1 MENSASDAAP
11 LSPGGAVAD
20 LSASEGTT
28 GNDQATSPAMSL
40 ITVPLVGNRV
50 TCPECEKRETNLFF
64 LNLSDL
70 DRHLTQHHPDA
81 PIFWSCINCAKCFPK
96 LHGARC
102 HIPKC
107 GGASSQAR
115 TGQFYCEACP
125 MSFGSRRGL
134 STHERHAHPAVRN
147 IKRRGAD
154 PPEENTKSWR
164 VEEVA
169 LLKGLW
175 GIFKNHK
182 YPNKEISKF
191 LTTKTIDQ
199 IKYQRKKLN
208 LIGEESP
215 QEAISLATEGGCD
228 LVSSGNASFGSPVGR
243 NENEERIHEWKLSL
257 KNEINKPTEVPPILK
272 EVYNR
277 LMLIWEEHQDDRDSL
292 TESLDHFIRTAL
304 YELINKI
311 NKNQTDL
318 KIKRAAKT
326 KSPKNNRNS
335 RKRFSYARCQEL
347 FHECPRRLADAVVN
361 NDQAYLEPA
370 RQPPGSE
377 EVRGLYEKLW
387 GQVGSTY
394 VPIPVTRAPNLS
406 LSEIFPPITAE
417 DVGEKIGRIRKKAAA
432 GPDGLQRDHLTIPG
446 LPIIMAKIYNIL
458 IYCSYFPSAW
468 KENRTTLIPKANKP
482 SSRVENWRPI
492 TISPILGRI
501 FSSIIDGRIRR
512 GVVLNMRQKG
522 FTSEN
527 GCKIN
532 IELLNSALNHS
543 KRNRGGIFTIVDI
556 SKAFDTVPHAA
567 LKPCL
572 AKKGVPDPIVEL
584 IDEMY
589 KNTKTTIKT
598 KDGGVEILIRRGVKQ
613 GDPLSPLLFN
623 ICLEPL
629 LEEIEEQVSG
639 INVTENRQVSVLA
652 FADDIVLLGADARE
666 AQHQINILTS
676 YLESLQMKLSI
687 EKCQTFEVV
696 AKKDTWFIKEPGLK
710 IGKQTIPNVDPDEA
724 FKYLGAKIG
733 PWKGVHCGV
742 IVPELLSV
750 VKRVRKLSLKPGQ
763 KLELLIKYIFPR
775 YIYHLLVSP
784 PSDTVLKLL
793 DSEVRQEVKIILHLM
808 PSTATGFFYTPKAC
822 GGLGLPRFEHI
833 VKLGTLK
840 SAIKIANSID
850 PAVAGLIDEAA
861 NKKLKLTANSLRINW
876 PASLE
881 DIEKARKRL
890 RKEHISQWADLKC
903 QGQGVPDFIKNK
915 TGNLWLE
922 DHSLLKPSRLIDALR
937 LRTNTFGTRSVLA
950 RADKNIDVTCRRCRA
965 QPETLGHI
973 LGLCQHT
980 KGLRIKRHDEVKSL
994 LEERLKN
1001 NKKNEVFVEPTIKAG
1016 GSLFKPDLVIKNGER
1031 VLVVDVTVRYENKNY
1046 LALAEKEKVE
1056 KYRPCLKAL
1065 KEVFNAKGGEILPVV
1080 LGSRGTITPNTEK
1093 VLKRLGIANND
1104 IKTMLLNVLRSSIEL
1119 CNIFIDD

>member
-1 MENSASDAAP
+1 M
-11 LSPGGAVAD
+11 AD

-318 KIKRAAKT
+318 KTKRAAKT

-394 VPIPVTRAPNLS
+394 VPAPVTRVPKLS

-417 DVGEKIGRIRKKAAA
+417 DVGERIGKIRKKAAA

-458 IYCSYFPSAW
+458 VYCSYFPSAW
-468 KENRTTLIPKANKP
+468 KENRTTLIPKINKP
-482 SSRVENWRPI
+482 CSLVENWRPI

-512 GVVLNMRQKG
+512 GTVLNMRQKG

-532 IELLNSALNHS
+532 IELLNSALNYS
-543 KRNRGGIFTIVDI
+543 KRNSGGIFTIVDI
-556 SKAFDTVPHAA
+556 SKVFDTVPHAA

-572 AKKGVPDPIVEL
+572 AKKGVPALIVDL

-589 KNTKTTIKT
+589 KNVKTTIKT
-598 KDGGVEILIRRGVKQ
+598 KDGGVEIMIRRGVKQ

-623 ICLEPL
+623 LCLEPL
-629 LEEIEEQVSG
+629 LEEIEEQASG
-639 INVTENRQVSVLA
+639 INVSEHRKVSVLA

-666 AQHQINILTS
+666 AQHQINVLTD
-676 YLESLQMKLSI
+676 YLQSLMMNLSI
-687 EKCQTFEVV
+687 EKCQIFEVV

-710 IGKQTIPNVDPDEA
+710 IGNQIMPTVDPDEA

-763 KLELLIKYIFPR
+763 KVELLTKYIFPR

-793 DSEVRQEVKIILHLM
+793 DSEVRQEVKTILHLV

-822 GGLGLPRFEHI
+822 GGIGIPRFEHI
-833 VKLGTLK
+833 IKLGTLK

-850 PAVAGLIDEAA
+850 PAVAGLIDDAA
-861 NKKLKLTANSLRINW
+861 IKKLKQTANSLRINW

-994 LEERLKN
+994 LEGRLKS
-1001 NKKNEVFVEPTIKAG
+1001 KKNNEVFVEPTIKAG

-1046 LALAEKEKVE
+1046 LALAEKEKIE
-1056 KYRPCLKAL
+1056 KYRPCLRAL
-1065 KEVFNAKGGEILPVV
+1065 KEIFNAKGGEILPVV

-1104 IKTMLLNVLRSSIEL
+1104 IKTILLNVLRSSIEL